1 MSLYEKTIHE
11 LHGMLIKK
19 EISAEE
25 LTKDVLARMDQVED
39 KVKSFVFRE
48 EKEKAIAQA
57 KGVDEKISRGE
68 KVGPLA
74 GIPMA
79 YNDNICTKGIR
90 TTCSSKMLADFV
102 PPYDAFVAEKI
113 GEAQSVFI
121 GKTNMDEFGIGSST
135 ESSFFYPTRNPWN
148 LNLVPGGSGGGAA
161 AAVAADEA
169 VFALG
174 SDILNPAAFC
184 GVVAMKPTYG
194 RVSRYG
200 LAGSTSSLE
209 QVGPVTKDVTDCAL
223 VLGAIAGHDPKDSTS
238 APGDVP
244 RYDEFLTGDIKGM
257 HIGIPKEYFGNE
269 FDPEVK
275 DAVLSAVKKMEEL
288 GAHVD
293 EVSLP
298 HTPYV
303 MSAYHVIAAAEASSV
318 LARYEGVRYGYRRE
332 DVPDIEA
339 LYRTTR
345 TEGFGPAVKRRI
357 ILGTYF
363 LSSGQID
370 VYYKKALQTR
380 TLVKEDFDRAFE
392 KYDLL
397 VSPTCPGTAFPLG
410 TQADDIL
417 NGTGLYTVPP
427 CVAGIPAI
435 SLPCGLVQGLPVGL
449 QIMGPAFAEEKI
461 LNAAFAYQQRGGF
474 PRIKPSLSG
483 EGK

>member
-1 MSLYEKTIHE
+1 MWEKTEGVE
-11 LHGMLIKK
+11 LMKAYLQRIK
-19 EISAEE
+19 
-25 LTKDVLARMDQVED
+25 Q
-39 KVKSFVFRE
+39 
-48 EKEKAIAQA
+48 
-57 KGVDEKISRGE
+57 VDEQIQAYITLQEEEILLQSAQEADQRRSQGKAGILE
-68 KVGPLA
+68 

-79 YNDNICTKGIR
+79 VSDNICTQGMK
-90 TTCSSKMLADFV
+90 TTGASFMLNSFV
-102 PPYDAFVAEKI
+102 PPYQATVVEKYLEEGAI
-113 GEAQSVFI
+113 LV
-121 GKTNMDEFGIGSST
+121 GKLDMDEFGIGSST